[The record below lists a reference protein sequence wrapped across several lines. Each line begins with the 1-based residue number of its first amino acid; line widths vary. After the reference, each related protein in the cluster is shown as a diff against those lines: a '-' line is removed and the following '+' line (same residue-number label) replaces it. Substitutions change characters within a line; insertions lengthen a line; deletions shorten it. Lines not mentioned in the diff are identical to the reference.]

1 MKNKFYDYLQVFN
14 ELKNLN
20 TEKESLITFFKKATK
35 ASDHSTCG
43 RKHVGAVIFYW
54 SEKSNKY
61 NLKKGDLIGQGWN
74 GYKEL
79 ADETRYGIGVSDSK
93 INCKQQYAKLAEIGI
108 HPDSD
113 EGRAIHLIIMKDE
126 IHAEDRAI
134 QSAIRNYDEKILKES
149 IIFTTLSPCKD
160 CAEMIKKYDLAVG
173 GWLEKYNRDGGK
185 GISKINKILLDNKI
199 LEF

>member
-1 MKNKFYDYLQVFN
+1 
-14 ELKNLN
+14 
-20 TEKESLITFFKKATK
+20 
-35 ASDHSTCG
+35 
-43 RKHVGAVIFYW
+43 
-54 SEKSNKY
+54 
-61 NLKKGDLIGQGWN
+61 
-74 GYKEL
+74 
-79 ADETRYGIGVSDSK
+79 
-93 INCKQQYAKLAEIGI
+93 
-108 HPDSD
+108 
-113 EGRAIHLIIMKDE
+113 MKDE